1 MHKLCYNYVKPKYNQ
16 KTKLCY
22 MDTDSF
28 VVQIKTKDVY
38 EDIGKIVE
46 KRFELERLLPKVKNK
61 KVNLSNE

>member
-1 MHKLCYNYVKPKYNQ
+1 MHKFCYNYVKPKYNQ

-28 VVQIKTKDVY
+28 IVQIKTKDVY

>member
-1 MHKLCYNYVKPKYNQ
+1 MHKLRYNYVKPKYNQ

-22 MDTDSF
+22 MATDSF

>member
-1 MHKLCYNYVKPKYNQ
+1 MHKLCYNCVKPKYNQ

-28 VVQIKTKDVY
+28 VVQTKTKDVY

>member
-1 MHKLCYNYVKPKYNQ
+1 
-16 KTKLCY
+16 